1 MRSWEAFSPV
11 QRVSKHWE
19 YLQENVRVPVRE
31 GGSGG
36 VKYGKYDVTT
46 RDNSGHMGASWGRAI
61 PSSGQSGP
69 VHH

>member
-11 QRVSKHWE
+11 ERVSKHWE

-46 RDNSGHMGASWGRAI
+46 RDNSGHMGTSWGRAV
-61 PSSGQSGP
+61 PSSGQLELVSN
-69 VHH
+69 